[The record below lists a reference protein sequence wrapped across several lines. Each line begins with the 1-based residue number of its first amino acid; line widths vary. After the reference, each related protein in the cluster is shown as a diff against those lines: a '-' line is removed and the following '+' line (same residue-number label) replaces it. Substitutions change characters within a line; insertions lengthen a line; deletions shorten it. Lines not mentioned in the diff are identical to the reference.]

1 MKNNKIIIKGARENN
16 LKNVNLEIPK
26 NKLVVITGV
35 SGSGKSSLAFDTIYA
50 EGQRRYVESL
60 SSYARQFLGIMKK
73 PEIDYIDGLSPAI
86 SIDQKTAIR
95 NPRST
100 VGTTTEIYD
109 YLRLL
114 YAKIGVPYCPN
125 CGNKIQSQT
134 IEQISQEVISLKD
147 KRIFVLS
154 PIIRNKKGEYSELFQ
169 NLTSKGYTRVRV
181 DGEIYSLDNE
191 ISLSRYKIHN
201 IEILIDRLL
210 IADDKEA
217 KTRLYESIEKAA
229 SLSQGEVIIYIEDEK
244 KDILF
249 SENLS
254 CLNCHTSIPEIQP
267 NSFSFNS
274 PYGACPNCTG
284 LGIIQTM
291 DESSLYN
298 KSLTFMEGAVYP
310 LSNEITHYKT
320 SWIIK
325 IIEAVSNSKN
335 IPINIKFSEYTP
347 EQIKILMFGTG
358 SETYKIQYKPRMR
371 STRTYTV
378 TFEGIIP
385 YLLEKYQKGSDS
397 TKRELSEYMQE
408 LVCEVCE
415 GTKLNKIARS
425 IKIDNKSI
433 DQISKISIREFLK
446 WIEKIKNEIN
456 ENDKIISKQIFQEI
470 ENRVK
475 FLDSV
480 GVWYLS
486 LDRSSKS
493 LAGGEA
499 QRIRLASQIG
509 SRLSGILYV
518 LDEPSI
524 GLHQRDNLKLI
535 NTLKELRDLGNT
547 VIVVEH
553 DEETMINS
561 DWIIDIG
568 KGAGE
573 YGGNIIS
580 QGKYIDIKND
590 SNSIT
595 GLYLSKKEKI
605 EKPKKI
611 RTSNKYIEIVNAHE
625 HNLKNITV
633 KIPLEVLTIITGV
646 SGSGKSTLI
655 NDILYPYISNE
666 IYNTK
671 KIVGQCDYIN
681 GIENINKII
690 DIDQSP
696 IGKTPRSNPATY
708 TGTFTYIR
716 ELFASTRE
724 AKMKGYNSGRFSF
737 NVKGGRCE
745 NCKGDGIIKIEM
757 QFLPD
762 VYIECNECQGKRYN
776 NEALAIRYKD
786 KNISEVLNM
795 NISEAK
801 IFFSN
806 ISKIKNKLETLESV
820 GLGYIKLGQSATTLS
835 GGESQRI
842 KLAAELSRKST
853 GKTLYI
859 LDEPTTGLHF
869 DDIKKLLKVLNSLVE
884 QKNTVIIIEH
894 NMDVIKTADWIIDL
908 GKEGGDEGGEII
920 FQGTVKDIIKDKK
933 SYTGEFL
940 KKYL

>member
-16 LKNVNLEIPK
+16 LKNVSLEIPK

-210 IADDKEA
+210 ITDDKEA
-217 KTRLYESIEKAA
+217 KTRLYESIEKAT

-325 IIEAVSNSKN
+325 IIEAVSNAKN

-358 SETYKIQYKPRMR
+358 NETYKIQYKPRMR

-470 ENRVK
+470 ENRVR

-590 SNSIT
+590 PNSIT

-605 EKPKKI
+605 ETPKKI
-611 RTSNKYIEIVNAHE
+611 RIANKYIEIVDAHE

-671 KIVGQCDYIN
+671 KIVGKCDYIN

-920 FQGTVKDIIKDKK
+920 FRGTVKDIIKDKK